1 MPPDDR
7 DEFGIEAALRR
18 YEEELVLERM
28 CDPAD
33 LVQLEFLEGMIET
46 HRHLREIARQYLA
59 LTPRDREEVAG
70 QYRALLRE
78 GQA

>member
-7 DEFGIEAALRR
+7 DEFGILTALRR
-18 YEEELVLERM
+18 FEEELVLERM
-28 CDPAD
+28 WDPAD
-33 LVQLEFLEGMIET
+33 LVLLEYLEGMCET

-59 LTPRDREEVAG
+59 LTPREREEVAR

-78 GQA
+78 GQT